1 MSVITSIKPQKS
13 KKRVNIYLDG
23 RFGFG
28 LDLENFVKLNLK
40 IDQELSKEEVKEI
53 IQKSDFSKVL
63 EKLLSF
69 AMLRPRSEKE
79 INDWLRRKK
88 IEKSLYKE
96 LFNRLKK
103 YELID
108 DQKFAKWWIDQRL
121 TFKKK
126 SIKEIKFELLT
137 KGISNEIVNN
147 TLDEFEIDEEKIAK
161 DLVKS
166 KAYKWKKF
174 DKNIRKQKMKEFLLR
189 KGFSWNIVSKVV
201 Q

>member
-147 TLDEFEIDEEKIAK
+147 TFDEFEIDEEKIAK